1 MKRSEMIELIV
12 YEALSWDGLST
23 SGVPVEEVANDM
35 LRVCE
40 KMGMRPPAQETYEI
54 SDMQGN
60 NLGVLDDVYEW
71 EPEDETK

>member
-1 MKRSEMIELIV
+1 MRRSEMIELIV

-40 KMGMRPPAQETYEI
+40 KMGMLPPKPQSAN
-54 SDMQGN
+54 SDN
-60 NLGVLDDVYEW
+60 PIFLELENYTKLLYNW
-71 EPEDETK
+71 EPEDE